1 MKDILLQMTKLRE
14 QFIAPNI
21 DVELECRMLIPE
33 PLIWQNYHTIDLHY
47 YNAIRQPTITLRKIN
62 NEYIETK
69 ELIQR
74 QNIDNVNIVLSIEKK
89 YKQFNEIII
98 PTLQR
103 NIQRQII
110 HDIPYTTITK
120 ENNIFMLEIEFDET
134 TLDKCYDIIQQYKI
148 PYWPATKPI
157 DAYASEIIAHLISNE
172 YHMSPKADGE
182 HVIIY
187 DYTLAIFDNGKKY
200 LINDQPYSINDA
212 KTIVEAEY
220 MGNNTFLVFD
230 VLRAH
235 HKDITHYTYTKRKTY
250 HIPTAQFILK
260 PSYPIDSYSSLVKAY
275 NEPFDYPTDGFI
287 LTPTYKNNNIYK
299 SKPIPTVDLQ
309 YIDGFLYLAGEHI
322 SKRQPNTINHHYEN
336 GSIYEFDMNMN
347 LLRERK
353 DKIIPNYR
361 MPVEI
366 DPLTSIV
373 TNDGI
378 PCLRYY
384 HNKIKLKMLDLLPS
398 SLTLLDIG
406 SGYGGD
412 ITKWNKYKHIYTVD
426 PLLQLRHPIPHNV
439 TTIRCRLQDIPPIQ
453 YDAISL
459 FFVPW
464 DDSFLPYLVKAK
476 YILLILMSRPQNI
489 NSEYVNVNVEN
500 DNVHLKLSST
510 VTAEN
515 INEKIP
521 NIKYIKDYIIQHKFK
536 EAIIKSNFIFGSSI
550 EKKLASMYTY
560 HYFHK

>member
-21 DVELECRMLIPE
+21 DIKLECRMLIPE

-373 TNDGI
+373 TNDG
-378 PCLRYY
+378 
-384 HNKIKLKMLDLLPS
+384 
-398 SLTLLDIG
+398 

-510 VTAEN
+510 VTA
-515 INEKIP
+515 KILTK
-521 NIKYIKDYIIQHKFK
+521 KYQ
-536 EAIIKSNFIFGSSI
+536 
-550 EKKLASMYTY
+550 T
-560 HYFHK
+560 